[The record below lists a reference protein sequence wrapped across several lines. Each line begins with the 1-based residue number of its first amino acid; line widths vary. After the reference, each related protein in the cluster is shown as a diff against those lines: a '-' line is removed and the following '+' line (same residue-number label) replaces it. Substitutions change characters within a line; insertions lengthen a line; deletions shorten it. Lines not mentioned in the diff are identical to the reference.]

1 MCSGGGGDERCV
13 ISRLFSVA
21 EDQSDV
27 VGGKTRESFDKAK
40 ADLGMDT
47 SSYEEYR
54 AKLGKTA
61 RGFPP
66 LETITSATVTTTTTT
81 TAATQTRYR
90 R

>member
-47 SSYEEYR
+47 ERSL
-54 AKLGKTA
+54 AKLQE
-61 RGFPP
+61 GFH
-66 LETITSATVTTTTTT
+66 
-81 TAATQTRYR
+81 R
-90 R
+90 

>member
-40 ADLGMDT
+40 ADLGIDT

-54 AKLGKTA
+54 A
-61 RGFPP
+61 
-66 LETITSATVTTTTTT
+66 
-81 TAATQTRYR
+81 
-90 R
+90 